1 MICVAIILSSVGA
14 MADSDSLIVNT
25 VKVNVSSGSV
35 TLNDEG
41 MSVLAAPY
49 VNQNGDTMVDMYA
62 LVNALGGEITEKD
75 GVYSVTYD
83 DVEIK
88 YTLNSTDVEVAG
100 QTLTMSSAVVVSDN
114 GTVMAPLRFVS
125 EALGADVTYNSDRF
139 QNRRKLPLKCR
150 RPFSR

>member
-1 MICVAIILSSVGA
+1 
-14 MADSDSLIVNT
+14 
-25 VKVNVSSGSV
+25 
-35 TLNDEG
+35 
-41 MSVLAAPY
+41 MSVSAAPY

-88 YTLNSTDVEVAG
+88 YTLNSTEVDVAG
-100 QTLTMSSAVVVSDN
+100 QTLTMSSAVIISDN

-125 EALGADVTYNSDRF
+125 GAW
-139 QNRRKLPLKCR
+139 CR
-150 RPFSR
+150 RNIQQRKRRNCNCFGRRSGFGSELQAVV

>member
-1 MICVAIILSSVGA
+1 M
-14 MADSDSLIVNT
+14 
-25 VKVNVSSGSV
+25 NVSSGSV

-41 MSVLAAPY
+41 MSVSAAPY

-88 YTLNSTDVEVAG
+88 YTLNSTEVDVAG
-100 QTLTMSSAVVVSDN
+100 QTLTISSAVTISDN

-125 EALGADVTYNSDRF
+125 ESLGADVTYNLS
-139 QNRRKLPLKCR
+139 LIHI
-150 RPFSR
+150 